1 MPPKK
6 ASTAA
11 AKRKPSSAIE
21 KSKKDSKPAAKKRG
35 RPSKAIA
42 TKDAKP
48 AAKKRG
54 RPSKATT
61 AKVTK
66 DAKPAA
72 KPRGRPP
79 GKATKKA
86 APKSAAKPSS
96 KRKASD
102 DVDDS
107 PAPKR
112 AKKEPAAPRKTA
124 AVKKAVVP
132 KPKKELPHINDPPTQ
147 VLDVYVF
154 GENSAGE
161 LGIGT
166 GTEQEVS
173 NVKRPRLNRRLA
185 ANEVGVVQIAA
196 GGMHCVALTRDNKIL
211 TWGVNDQG
219 ALGRKTEKA
228 NANADDSDDE
238 DLVLNASEAEPREV
252 DLSYFPEGTKFS
264 HVVAADSTSFV
275 VTTTGLVYGWGTFR
289 ANDGILGFRSNGP
302 KTQPTPVLIPELK
315 DITTLSAGTNH
326 ILALNTKGKVFA
338 WGAAEQNQLARQIKG
353 RNVTQSLV
361 PGQVGLSRKKILT
374 IGCGDYHCLAADDKG
389 NVFGWG
395 LNGFAQCGIE
405 SDQDEASP
413 TISKPTIIEGL
424 EGKAIKQIVGG
435 AHHSIA
441 VTTDGK
447 VLVWGS
453 CQNNQSGVDLST
465 LPEDT
470 IYKEDNGR
478 IRYISK
484 PTVLPGVEGGVAIA
498 AGPDNGAAITSDG
511 KAYTWGF
518 NANYQTGQGPVPD
531 VPVATLVDNTAV
543 RGKNLVSVGL
553 GGQFGV
559 LGGIPAAAEE

>member
-6 ASTAA
+6 ATTAA
-11 AKRKPSSAIE
+11 AKRKQPSSPIK
-21 KSKKDSKPAAKKRG
+21 KSVKDSKPAAKRG
-35 RPSKAIA
+35 RPAKATTA
-42 TKDAKP
+42 TKATK
-48 AAKKRG
+48 AT
-54 RPSKATT
+54 KATT

-79 GKATKKA
+79 GNAAKKA
-86 APKSAAKPSS
+86 APKAAAKPSS

-102 DVDDS
+102 DVDGS
-107 PAPKR
+107 PAPKK
-112 AKKEPAAPRKTA
+112 AKKEPAASRKIAPLKKPA
-124 AVKKAVVP
+124 AAKKAVVP
-132 KPKKELPHINDPPTQ
+132 KPPKVLPHINDPPTQ

-185 ANEVGVVQIAA
+185 ADVVGVVQIAA
-196 GGMHCVALTRDNKIL
+196 GGMHCVALTHDNKLL

-219 ALGRKTEKA
+219 ALGRTTEKA
-228 NANADDSDDE
+228 NADADDSDDE

-252 DLSYFPEGTKFS
+252 DLSHFPAGTKFS

-289 ANDGILGFRSNGP
+289 GNDGLLGFRPDGP
-302 KTQPTPVLIPELK
+302 KTQSTPVLIPELK

-338 WGAAEQNQLARQIKG
+338 WGAGEQNQLARKIIS
-353 RNVTQSLV
+353 RNVTQSLM
-361 PGQVGLSRKKILT
+361 PRECGLSRKKILT
-374 IGCGDYHCLAADDKG
+374 IGCGDYHSFAADDKG
-389 NVFGWG
+389 TVFAWG
-395 LNGFAQCGIE
+395 LNGFAQCGTE
-405 SDQDEASP
+405 SDQDDTSP

-424 EGKAIKQIVGG
+424 QGEAIKQIVGG

-465 LPEDT
+465 LPDDA
-470 IYKEDNGR
+470 IYKEENGR
-478 IRYISK
+478 VRYISK
-484 PTVLPGVEGGVAIA
+484 PTVVPGIDGVAVA

-511 KAYTWGF
+511 KVYTWGF
-518 NANYQTGQGPVPD
+518 NANYQTGQGPVAD
-531 VPVATLVDNTAV
+531 IPVATVVDNTAV
-543 RGKNLVSVGL
+543 RGKKLVSVGL

-559 LGGIPAAAEE
+559 LGGIPAKAEE

>member
-21 KSKKDSKPAAKKRG
+21 KSIKDSKPAAK
-35 RPSKAIA
+35 
-42 TKDAKP
+42 T
-48 AAKKRG
+48 RG

-61 AKVTK
+61 AKDTK
-66 DAKPAA
+66 DAKPAE
-72 KPRGRPP
+72 KKRGRPP
-79 GKATKKA
+79 GNTTKKA
-86 APKSAAKPSS
+86 APKSAAKSS
-96 KRKASD
+96 NKRKASD

-107 PAPKR
+107 PAPKK
-112 AKKEPAAPRKTA
+112 AKKEPAVSRKIAP
-124 AVKKAVVP
+124 VKKAAAPKKEVVP
-132 KPKKELPHINDPPTQ
+132 KPPKVLPHINDAPTQ

-166 GTEQEVS
+166 GTEQEVT
-173 NVKRPRLNRRLA
+173 NVKRPRLNRKLA
-185 ANEVGVVQIAA
+185 ASEVGVVQIAA

-219 ALGRKTEKA
+219 ALGRQTEKA

-252 DLSYFPEGTKFS
+252 DLSHFPEGTKFS

-289 ANDGILGFRSNGP
+289 GNDGILGFRPHGP
-302 KTQPTPVLIPELK
+302 KTQSTPVLIPELK
-315 DITTLSAGTNH
+315 NITTLSAGTNH

-338 WGAAEQNQLARQIKG
+338 WGAGEQNQLGRKIIA
-353 RNVTQSLV
+353 RNVAQSLV
-361 PGQVGLSRKKILT
+361 PSEFGLSRKKITT
-374 IGCGDYHCLAADDKG
+374 IGCGDYHCFAADDKG
-389 NVFGWG
+389 NVFAWG
-395 LNGFAQCGIE
+395 LNGFAQCGTE
-405 SDQDEASP
+405 SDQDDASP
-413 TISKPTIIEGL
+413 TISQPTIIEGL
-424 EGKAIKQIVGG
+424 AGEAIKQIMGG

-453 CQNNQSGVDLST
+453 CQNNQSGIDLST
-465 LPEDT
+465 LPAND
-470 IYKEDNGR
+470 IYTESNGR
-478 IRYISK
+478 VRYISK
-484 PTVLPGVEGGVAIA
+484 PSVIPGVDGVAVA
-498 AGPDNGAAITSDG
+498 AGPDAGAAITSDG
-511 KAYTWGF
+511 KVYTWGF

-531 VPVATLVDNTAV
+531 IPVATLVDNTAV
-543 RGKNLVSVGL
+543 RGKKLVFAGL

-559 LGGIPAAAEE
+559 LGGIPAEAEE